1 MSIRTILFDLDG
13 TLLNTNELIRAS
25 FEHTFEKFQMHFSPE
40 EIKALNG
47 PPLNETFRE
56 INPDQSEQM
65 IATYREYNMR
75 EHDHYVEAFP
85 YVYETIKQLH
95 EAGITLGIVSTKIRK
110 TVMMGLELTKLTDFF
125 SVIITY
131 NDVIHKK
138 PDPEPV
144 KKAMSLLD
152 ANPETTLMVGDNFH
166 DIVSGQRAG
175 TQTAA
180 VSWSEKKEDFLKS
193 YHPTYYLDTI
203 RDLLTVAGERHAEN
217 RKV

>member
-25 FEHTFEKFQMHFSPE
+25 FEHTFDKFQMQFTPE
-40 EIKALNG
+40 EIKHLNG
-47 PPLNETFRE
+47 PPLNETFYQL
-56 INPDQSEQM
+56 NPEQSEQM
-65 IATYREYNMR
+65 ITVYREHNMR
-75 EHDHYVEAFP
+75 EHDRYVEAFP
-85 YVYETIKQLH
+85 YVYETIKQLY
-95 EAGITLGIVSTKIRK
+95 EQGIVLGIVSTKIKK
-110 TVMMGLELTKLTDFF
+110 TVMMGLDLTKLTDFF

-131 NDVIHKK
+131 DDVVHKK

-144 KKAMSLLD
+144 EKAIRLLE

-180 VSWSEKKEDFLKS
+180 VSWSEKTEDFLKS
-193 YHPTYYLDTI
+193 YHPTYYLDTM
-203 RDLLTVAGERHAEN
+203 RDLLTVAGE
-217 RKV
+217 

>member
-25 FEHTFEKFQMHFSPE
+25 FEHTFEKFNMQFTPE
-40 EIKALNG
+40 EIKHLNG
-47 PPLNETFRE
+47 PPLNETFHE
-56 INPDQSEQM
+56 INPELSERM
-65 IATYREYNMR
+65 TAAYREYNMR
-75 EHDHYVEAFP
+75 EHDRYVEAFP
-85 YVYETIKQLH
+85 YVYETIKQLYDK
-95 EAGITLGIVSTKIRK
+95 GITLGIVSTKIKK
-110 TVMMGLELTKLTDFF
+110 TVMMGLDLTSLTDFF

-131 NDVIHKK
+131 DDVTLKK

-144 KKAMSLLD
+144 EKAMKLVH

-180 VSWSEKKEDFLKS
+180 VSWSEKTEAFLKS
-193 YHPTYYLDTI
+193 YQPTYYLDTMK
-203 RDLLTVAGERHAEN
+203 DLLTVAGE
-217 RKV
+217 